1 MNTQVDQ
8 LPADVFA
15 GVWNASGS
23 LDEAAARV
31 KEMVGGRAPRWAV
44 LARATALRMAGADL
58 KRFPPGEK

>member
-15 GVWNASGS
+15 DVWNGSES

-31 KEMVGGRAPRWAV
+31 KDLVTGRAPRWAV
-44 LARATALRMAGADL
+44 LARATALRKAGADL
-58 KRFPPGEK
+58 KRFPIGEK